1 MTGKNGRMR
10 VYSHES
16 KAMQRWFESRLDPF
30 PDTPPAQPPATL
42 YAFCRHYTRG
52 AEPWLLLLT
61 ISTGLIALAE
71 VALYAYVGALV
82 DRMNAVGAA
91 GFLAQEG
98 TRLAWMAAL
107 VLIGLPALVLLNSL
121 VQHQT
126 LLGNFPMRIRWNVH
140 RYLLRQSM
148 GYFQDEFAGRI
159 ATKLMQT
166 SLAVRETV
174 VKLLDIGNYVLV
186 YFGGTLIV
194 AAAADWRLMLP
205 FAGWLLCYGLLM
217 RWFVPKM
224 GKVSQQQADARS
236 TMTGRIVDSYTNI
249 ATVKLFSHSQREQA
263 YAREAMGGFLQ
274 TVYRQMRLA
283 TNVYSLLY
291 ALNMALLF
299 AVGALGIW
307 LWLHGHVSVGAVA
320 VASALALRL
329 LGMSHWIMWEL
340 SALFENIGTVHDGIS
355 SISLPPTVD
364 DAPGAPALAQV
375 RGDVRFDNVAFHY
388 GKGGGVIE
396 HLDLHIAP
404 GEKIGVV
411 GRSGAGKSTLV
422 NLLLRFHDVEAGHIR
437 VDGVDVASVQQDS
450 LRAQIGVVTQDTSL
464 LHRSVREN
472 ILYGRP
478 DASDEEMIE
487 AARQANADGFIAE
500 LVDAKGRRGFDAQV
514 GERGVKLSGGQR
526 QRIAIAR
533 VLLKN
538 APILV
543 LDEATSALDSEV
555 EAVIQENLYRLMQG
569 KTVIAIA
576 HRLSTIAAMDR
587 LVVMDAGRIVE
598 TGTHEQLLARGGL
611 YAQLWQ
617 RQSGGFLEL
626 TAVDAETYDA

>member
-1 MTGKNGRMR
+1 ML
-10 VYSHES
+10 
-16 KAMQRWFESRLDPF
+16 RWFETRLDPF
-30 PDTPPAQPPATL
+30 PDAPPAQPPTGL
-42 YAFCRHYTRG
+42 YAFCRHFTRG
-52 AEPWLLLLT
+52 AEPWLLLMAAT
-61 ISTGLIALAE
+61 TAAIALAE
-71 VALYAYVGALV
+71 VALYAYVGNLV
-82 DRMNAVGAA
+82 DRMTALGVG
-91 GFLAQEG
+91 GFLAAEG
-98 TRLAWMAAL
+98 WRLAWMAAL
-107 VLIGLPALVLLNSL
+107 VLLGLPLLTWLNSA

-174 VKLLDIGNYVLV
+174 VKLFDIGNYVLV
-186 YFGGTLIV
+186 YFGGTLLV
-194 AAAADWRLMLP
+194 AASADWRLMLP

-217 RWFVPKM
+217 RWFVPRM
-224 GKVSQQQADARS
+224 GKVSQAQADARS

-263 YAREAMGGFLQ
+263 YAREAMDGFLA

-283 TNVYSLLY
+283 TSVYSLLY
-291 ALNMALLF
+291 ALNMTLL
-299 AVGALGIW
+299 ASVAALGIW
-307 LWLHGHVSVGAVA
+307 LWLQGAASTGAVA
-320 VASALALRL
+320 VAAALALRL

-364 DAPGAPALAQV
+364 DAPGAPALPPV
-375 RGDVRFDNVAFHY
+375 RGEIRFEDVAFHY
-388 GKGGGVIE
+388 GKGSGVIE
-396 HLDLHIAP
+396 HLDLHIRA

-422 NLLLRFHDVEAGHIR
+422 NLLLRFHDVEAGRITI
-437 VDGVDVASVQQDS
+437 DGIDVAGVQQDS

-478 DASDEEMIE
+478 DASEAALLD
-487 AARQANADGFIAE
+487 AARQANAEGFIAE
-500 LVDAKGRRGFDAQV
+500 LVDAHGRRGFDAQV

-555 EAVIQENLYRLMQG
+555 EAVIQENLYRLMRG

-598 TGTHEQLLARGGL
+598 QGTHEELLARGGL

-617 RQSGGFLEL
+617 RQSGGFLALE
-626 TAVDAETYDA
+626 APAAD

>member
-1 MTGKNGRMR
+1 ML
-10 VYSHES
+10 
-16 KAMQRWFESRLDPF
+16 RWFETRLDPF
-30 PDTPPAQPPATL
+30 PDAPPAQPPASL

-61 ISTGLIALAE
+61 ATTGCIALAE

-82 DRMNAVGAA
+82 DRMNALGAA
-91 GFLAQEG
+91 NFLAQEG

-186 YFGGTLIV
+186 YFGGTLVV
-194 AAAADWRLMLP
+194 AASADWRLMLP
-205 FAGWLLCYGLLM
+205 FAGWLLCYALLM
-217 RWFVPKM
+217 RGFVPRM

-249 ATVKLFSHSQREQA
+249 ATVKLFSHSRREQA
-263 YAREAMGGFLQ
+263 YAREAMDGFLV
-274 TVYRQMRLA
+274 TVYKQMRLA

-299 AVGALGIW
+299 AVAALGIW

-364 DAPGAPALAQV
+364 DAPGAPALAHA
-375 RGDVRFDNVAFHY
+375 GGEVRFDNVAFHY

-396 HLDLHIAP
+396 HLDLHIRP

-422 NLLLRFHDVEAGHIR
+422 NLLLRFHDVEAGR
-437 VDGVDVASVQQDS
+437 VLVDGVDVASVQQDS

-478 DASDEEMIE
+478 DATDEEMIE
-487 AARQANADGFIAE
+487 AAKQANADGFIRE
-500 LVDAKGRRGFDAQV
+500 LVDAKGRHGYDAQV

-587 LVVMDAGRIVE
+587 LVVMDQGRIVE
-598 TGTHEQLLARGGL
+598 QGTHEQLLARGGL

-626 TAVDAETYDA
+626 NADEAETADA

>member
-1 MTGKNGRMR
+1 MRMR
-10 VYSHES
+10 LL
-16 KAMQRWFESRLDPF
+16 RWFESRLDPF
-30 PDTPPAQPPATL
+30 PEAAPAQPPASL

-52 AEPWLLLLT
+52 AEPWLLLMAAT
-61 ISTGLIALAE
+61 TAAIALAE
-71 VALYAYVGALV
+71 VALYAYVGSLV
-82 DRMNAVGAA
+82 DRMNALGVA
-91 GFLAQEG
+91 GFLAGEG
-98 TRLAWMAAL
+98 RRLGWMALL
-107 VLIGLPALVLLNSL
+107 VLLGLPALVLLNSL

-174 VKLLDIGNYVLV
+174 VKLFDIGNYILV
-186 YFGGTLIV
+186 YFGATLVV
-194 AAAADWRLMLP
+194 AASADWRLMLP
-205 FAGWLLCYGLLM
+205 FAGWLLGYGLLM
-217 RWFVPKM
+217 RWFVPRM
-224 GKVSQQQADARS
+224 GKVSQLQADARS

-249 ATVKLFSHSQREQA
+249 ATVKLFSHSRREQA
-263 YAREAMGGFLQ
+263 YAREAMDGFLD

-283 TNVYSLLY
+283 TTVNAALY
-291 ALNMALLF
+291 TLNMALVF
-299 AVGALGIW
+299 TVAALGIW
-307 LWLHGHVSVGAVA
+307 LWLHGHASVGAVA
-320 VASALALRL
+320 VATALALRL

-340 SALFENIGTVHDGIS
+340 SALFENIGTVHDGIN

-375 RGDVRFDNVAFHY
+375 RGEVRFQDVAFHY

-396 HLDLHIAP
+396 HFDLRIAP
-404 GEKIGVV
+404 GEKIGLV

-422 NLLLRFHDVEAGHIR
+422 NLLLRFHDVEAGRICI
-437 VDGVDVASVQQDS
+437 DGVDVASVQQDS
-450 LRAQIGVVTQDTSL
+450 LRAQIGMVTQDTSL

-478 DASDEEMIE
+478 DASEAEMIE
-487 AARQANADGFIAE
+487 SARQANADGFIAE
-500 LVDAKGRRGFDAQV
+500 LVDSKGRRGYDAQV

-555 EAVIQENLYRLMQG
+555 EAVIQENLNTLMQG

-598 TGTHEQLLARGGL
+598 QGTHEQLLARGGL
-611 YAQLWQ
+611 YAQLWH

-626 TAVDAETYDA
+626 EAE

>member
-1 MTGKNGRMR
+1 ML
-10 VYSHES
+10 
-16 KAMQRWFESRLDPF
+16 RWFETRLDPF
-30 PDTPPAQPPATL
+30 PEAPPAQPPASL
-42 YAFCRHYTRG
+42 YAFCRHFTRG
-52 AEPWLLLLT
+52 AEPWLALMAAT
-61 ISTGLIALAE
+61 TAAIAVSE

-82 DRMNAVGAA
+82 DRMTELGVTH
-91 GFLAQEG
+91 FLALEG
-98 TRLAWMAAL
+98 PRLAWMAAL
-107 VLIGLPALVLLNSL
+107 VLACLPLLVWLNSA

-174 VKLLDIGNYVLV
+174 IKLFDIGNYVLV
-186 YFGGTLIV
+186 YFGGMLVV
-194 AAAADWRLMLP
+194 AASADLLMLLP
-205 FAGWLLCYGLLM
+205 FAAWLLGYGLLM
-217 RWFVPKM
+217 RWFVPRM
-224 GKVSQQQADARS
+224 GIVSSAQADARS

-249 ATVKLFSHSQREQA
+249 ATVKLFSHSRREQA
-263 YAREAMGGFLQ
+263 YAREAMDGFLA
-274 TVYRQMRLA
+274 TVHRQMRLV
-283 TNVYSLLY
+283 TRVYSLLY
-291 ALNMALLF
+291 ALNMLLLF
-299 AVGALGIW
+299 SVAALGIW
-307 LWLHGHVSVGAVA
+307 LWLRGAMTTGAIAVA
-320 VASALALRL
+320 GALALRL

-340 SALFENIGTVHDGIS
+340 SALFENVGTVRDGIG
-355 SISLPPTVD
+355 SIALPPTVD
-364 DAPGAPALAQV
+364 DAPDAPELPKV
-375 RGDVRFDNVAFHY
+375 RGAIRYEGVSFHY
-388 GKGGGVIE
+388 GKGSGVIE
-396 HLDLHIAP
+396 HLDLAIAP

-422 NLLLRFHDVEAGHIR
+422 NLLMRFHDVEAGRIT
-437 VDGVDVASVQQDS
+437 VDGIDIASVQQDS

-464 LHRSVREN
+464 LHRTVREN
-472 ILYGRP
+472 VLYGRP
-478 DASDEEMIE
+478 DASEEDLME
-487 AARQANADGFIAE
+487 AVRQASADGFIAE
-500 LVDAKGRRGFDAQV
+500 LADSHGGRGLDARV

-587 LVVMDAGRIVE
+587 LIVMDAGRIVE
-598 TGTHEQLLARGGL
+598 QGSHAELLAQGGL
-611 YAQLWQ
+611 YAQLWK
-617 RQSGGFLEL
+617 RQSGGFLE
-626 TAVDAETYDA
+626 T

>member
-1 MTGKNGRMR
+1 MRMR
-10 VYSHES
+10 LL
-16 KAMQRWFESRLDPF
+16 RWFESRLDPF
-30 PDTPPAQPPATL
+30 PEAAPAQPPASL

-52 AEPWLLLLT
+52 AEPWLLLMAAT
-61 ISTGLIALAE
+61 TAAIALAE
-71 VALYAYVGALV
+71 VALYAYVGSLV
-82 DRMNAVGAA
+82 DRMNALGVA
-91 GFLAQEG
+91 GFLAGEG
-98 TRLAWMAAL
+98 RRLGWMALL
-107 VLIGLPALVLLNSL
+107 VLLGLPALVLLNSL

-174 VKLLDIGNYVLV
+174 VKLFDIGNYILV
-186 YFGGTLIV
+186 YFGATLVV
-194 AAAADWRLMLP
+194 AASADWRLMLP
-205 FAGWLLCYGLLM
+205 FAGWLLGYGLLM
-217 RWFVPKM
+217 RWFVPRM
-224 GKVSQQQADARS
+224 GKVSQLQADARS

-249 ATVKLFSHSQREQA
+249 ATVKLFSHSRREQA
-263 YAREAMGGFLQ
+263 YAHEAMDGFLA
-274 TVYRQMRLA
+274 TVYRQMQLA
-283 TNVYSLLY
+283 TTVNAALY
-291 ALNMALLF
+291 TLNMALVF
-299 AVGALGIW
+299 AVAALGIW
-307 LWLHGHVSVGAVA
+307 LWLHGHASVGAVA
-320 VASALALRL
+320 VAAALALRL

-364 DAPGAPALAQV
+364 DAPGAPALA
-375 RGDVRFDNVAFHY
+375 RAKGEIRFEDVAFHY

-396 HLDLHIAP
+396 HLNLHIRP

-422 NLLLRFHDVEAGHIR
+422 NLLLRFHDVESGRIA

-478 DASDEEMIE
+478 DATETEMIE
-487 AARQANADGFIAE
+487 AARQANAEGFIHE
-500 LVDAKGRRGFDAQV
+500 LVDAKGRRGYDAQV

-526 QRIAIAR
+526 QRVAIAR

-587 LVVMDAGRIVE
+587 LVVMDAGHIVE
-598 TGTHEQLLARGGL
+598 EGSHEQLLARGGL

-617 RQSGGFLEL
+617 RQSGGFLALAPAADE
-626 TAVDAETYDA
+626 A

>member
-1 MTGKNGRMR
+1 L
-10 VYSHES
+10 
-16 KAMQRWFESRLDPF
+16 LD
-30 PDTPPAQPPATL
+30 
-42 YAFCRHYTRG
+42 
-52 AEPWLLLLT
+52 
-61 ISTGLIALAE
+61 
-71 VALYAYVGALV
+71 
-82 DRMNAVGAA
+82 
-91 GFLAQEG
+91 
-98 TRLAWMAAL
+98 
-107 VLIGLPALVLLNSL
+107 SL
-121 VQHQT
+121 VQFQV

-174 VKLLDIGNYVLV
+174 VKLFDIGNYVLV
-186 YFGGTLIV
+186 YFGGTLLV
-194 AAAADWRLMLP
+194 AASADIRLMLP
-205 FAGWLLCYGLLM
+205 FLGWLLGYALLM
-217 RWFVPKM
+217 RWFVPRM
-224 GKVSQQQADARS
+224 GKVSQIQADARS
-236 TMTGRIVDSYTNI
+236 VMTGRIVDSYTNI

-263 YAREAMGGFLQ
+263 YARDAMERFLHP
-274 TVYRQMRLA
+274 VYDQMRLA
-283 TNVYSLLY
+283 TVAYSILYSL
-291 ALNMALLF
+291 NMLLLF
-299 AVGALGIW
+299 VSGALGIW
-307 LWLHGHVSVGAVA
+307 LWLHGHASAGAVA
-320 VASALALRL
+320 VALALALRF

-355 SISLPPTVD
+355 SIALPPTVD
-364 DAPGAPALAQV
+364 DAPGAPPLPKV
-375 RGDVRFDNVAFHY
+375 RGEICFDNVRFHY
-388 GKGGGVIE
+388 GKGSGVME
-396 HLDLHIAP
+396 HFNLQIRP

-422 NLLLRFHDVEAGHIR
+422 NLLLRFHDVEGGQIR
-437 VDGVDVASVQQDS
+437 IDGVDIASVQQDS

-464 LHRSVREN
+464 LHRTVREN

-478 DASDEEMIE
+478 DASEAEMQD
-487 AARQANADGFIAE
+487 AARQANADGFIPSLA
-500 LVDAKGRRGFDAQV
+500 DGKGGSGFDAQV

-587 LVVMDAGRIVE
+587 LIVMDQGHIVE
-598 TGTHEQLLARGGL
+598 QGTHDQLLAQGGL

-617 RQSGGFLEL
+617 RQSGGFLQP
-626 TAVDAETYDA
+626 

>member
-1 MTGKNGRMR
+1 MRMR
-10 VYSHES
+10 LL
-16 KAMQRWFESRLDPF
+16 RWFESRLDPF
-30 PDTPPAQPPATL
+30 PEAAPAQPPASL

-52 AEPWLLLLT
+52 AEPWLLLMAAT
-61 ISTGLIALAE
+61 TAAIALAE
-71 VALYAYVGALV
+71 VALYAYVGSLV
-82 DRMNAVGAA
+82 DRMNALGVA
-91 GFLAQEG
+91 GFLAGEG
-98 TRLAWMAAL
+98 RRLGWMALL
-107 VLIGLPALVLLNSL
+107 VLLGLPALVLLNSL

-174 VKLLDIGNYVLV
+174 VKLFDIGIYILV
-186 YFGGTLIV
+186 YFGATLVV
-194 AAAADWRLMLP
+194 AASADWRLMLP
-205 FAGWLLCYGLLM
+205 FAGWLLGYGLLM
-217 RWFVPKM
+217 RWFVPRM
-224 GKVSQQQADARS
+224 GKVSQLQADARS

-249 ATVKLFSHSQREQA
+249 ATVKLFSHSRREQA
-263 YAREAMGGFLQ
+263 YAHEAMDGFLA
-274 TVYRQMRLA
+274 TVYRQMQLA
-283 TNVYSLLY
+283 TTVNAALY
-291 ALNMALLF
+291 TLNMALVF
-299 AVGALGIW
+299 AVAALGIW
-307 LWLHGHVSVGAVA
+307 LWLHGHASVGAVA
-320 VASALALRL
+320 VAAALALRL

-340 SALFENIGTVHDGIS
+340 SALFENIGTVHDGIN

-375 RGDVRFDNVAFHY
+375 RGEVRFQDVAFHY

-396 HLDLHIAP
+396 HFDLRIAP
-404 GEKIGVV
+404 GEKIGLV

-422 NLLLRFHDVEAGHIR
+422 NLLLRFHDVEAGRICI
-437 VDGVDVASVQQDS
+437 DGVDVASVQQDS
-450 LRAQIGVVTQDTSL
+450 LRAQIGMVTQDTSL

-478 DASDEEMIE
+478 DASEAEMIE
-487 AARQANADGFIAE
+487 SARQANADGFIAE
-500 LVDAKGRRGFDAQV
+500 LVDSKGRRGYDAQV

-555 EAVIQENLYRLMQG
+555 EAVIQENLNTLMQG

-598 TGTHEQLLARGGL
+598 QGTHEQLLARGGL
-611 YAQLWQ
+611 YAQLWH

-626 TAVDAETYDA
+626 EAE

>member
-1 MTGKNGRMR
+1 ML
-10 VYSHES
+10 
-16 KAMQRWFESRLDPF
+16 RWFESRLDPF
-30 PDTPPAQPPATL
+30 PPEPPAQPPASL
-42 YAFCRHYTRG
+42 YAFCRHFTRG
-52 AEPWLLLLT
+52 AEPWLALMALT
-61 ISTGLIALAE
+61 TAGIALAE
-71 VALYAYVGALV
+71 VALYAYVGKLV
-82 DRMNAVGAA
+82 DRMDAVGAA
-91 GFLAQEG
+91 MFLDAEG
-98 TRLAWMAAL
+98 TRLAWMGAL
-107 VLIGLPALVLLNSL
+107 VLVALPLMVWFNSL

-174 VKLLDIGNYVLV
+174 VKLLDVGNYVLV
-186 YFGGTLIV
+186 YFGGVLVV

-205 FAGWLLCYGLLM
+205 FLGWLVGYGLLM
-217 RWFVPKM
+217 RFFVPRM
-224 GKVSQQQADARS
+224 GAVSQQQADARS
-236 TMTGRIVDSYTNI
+236 VMTGRIVDSYTNI
-249 ATVKLFSHSQREQA
+249 ATVKLFSHSRREQA
-263 YAREAMGGFLQ
+263 YAREAMDGFLD
-274 TVYRQMRLA
+274 TVHRQMRLA
-283 TNVYSLLY
+283 TWVNSGLY
-291 ALNMALLF
+291 ALNMALVF
-299 AVGALGIW
+299 SVAVLGIW
-307 LWLHGHVSVGAVA
+307 LWRQGDASAGALAVA
-320 VASALALRL
+320 LALALRV
-329 LGMSHWIMWEL
+329 LGMSQWIMWEL
-340 SALFENIGTVHDGIS
+340 SALFENVGTVLDGIG
-355 SISLPPTVD
+355 SIALAPTVD
-364 DAPGAPALAQV
+364 DAPGAPALAPARGEVRFEQV
-375 RGDVRFDNVAFHY
+375 RFHY
-388 GKGGGVIE
+388 GKGAGVFDG
-396 HLDLHIAP
+396 LDLHVAT

-422 NLLLRFHDVEAGHIR
+422 NLLLRFHDVEGGRIL
-437 VDGVDVASVQQDS
+437 VDGTDVASVQQDS

-464 LHRSVREN
+464 LHRSVRDN

-478 DASDEEMIE
+478 DASEDEMVE
-487 AARQANADGFIAE
+487 AARQAAAHEFILQLE
-500 LVDAKGRRGFDAQV
+500 DSKGRRGYDAQV

-526 QRIAIAR
+526 QRIAVAR

-587 LVVMDAGRIVE
+587 LVVMDHGRIVE
-598 TGTHEQLLARGGL
+598 QGTHAQLVASGGI

-617 RQSGGFLEL
+617 RQSGGFI
-626 TAVDAETYDA
+626 VD